1 MTTETIINVS
11 ENPHIVLGK
20 GAFAVSQGV
29 CVGSLSN
36 GEPESV
42 YGVLSFHPL
51 NVQQD
56 INALDDVVD
65 MANVHDPEN
74 PLLSLLFASVESAE
88 RLKRDIDAVI
98 HHMKE
103 SSNV

>member
-1 MTTETIINVS
+1 MTSETIINVS

-29 CVGSLSN
+29 SIGSFGN

-42 YGVLSFHPL
+42 FGVLSFHSL

-56 INALDDVVD
+56 ISALDEAVD
-65 MANVHDPEN
+65 MSNIHDPEN

-88 RLKRDIDAVI
+88 RLKRDIDVVI

-103 SSNV
+103 RSND

>member
-11 ENPHIVLGK
+11 ENPHVVLGK
-20 GAFAVSQGV
+20 GVLAISQGV

-36 GEPESV
+36 CESESV
-42 YGVLSFHPL
+42 YGVLSFHQL
-51 NVQQD
+51 NRQQD

-65 MANVHDPEN
+65 MVNVHDPEN
-74 PLLSLLFASVESAE
+74 PLLSLLFASIESAE
-88 RLKRDIDAVI
+88 RLKQDIDAVI
-98 HHMKE
+98 YHMKE